1 MSAPHLIQLLPR
13 PGVRRAIDVVSQAAL
28 DAAAQRAVDEAVAAG
43 ADGLE
48 DDGAFWA
55 QVERLLGDKRLVADH
70 APMHLRAEGVA
81 VECSH
86 KLAFRPL
93 EFTRAIALKT
103 LREAAFRR
111 ARG

>member
-1 MSAPHLIQLLPR
+1 MAETAIFPLMPR
-13 PGVRRAIDVVSQAAL
+13 PGVRRPIDVVSQSAL

-55 QVERLLGDKRLVADH
+55 QVERLLGEKRLVADH

-93 EFTRAIALKT
+93 EFTRALALRT